1 MVLAW
6 IAVIVWAVLIFAA
19 SAKSGLDFDTGNGP
33 LELARRWLADVLSG
47 LMGYP
52 VDPSP
57 IGHFCEYLVFG
68 ALLSNALRMHQNMYL
83 NMRPS
88 MHLNIHPSKHLNMRM
103 RPSRVALCAIA
114 IAAAYAATDEFH
126 QMFVPGRSCDP
137 VDWLVD
143 VAAATISACIFAV
156 VLNEANVVDAR

>member
-1 MVLAW
+1 MDTRKSSHSTLSKTLAW
-6 IAVIVWAVLIFAA
+6 AAVVVWAVLIFVA
-19 SAKSGLDFDTGNGP
+19 SAKSGFDFDTGNGP
-33 LELARRWLADVLSG
+33 LELAKRWLADVLSS

-57 IGHFCEYLVFG
+57 IGHFSEYLVFG
-68 ALLSNALRMHQNMYL
+68 ALLFNALRMHL
-83 NMRPS
+83 
-88 MHLNIHPSKHLNMRM
+88 HM

-126 QMFVPGRSCDP
+126 QMFVPGRACDL

-143 VAAATISACIFAV
+143 VAAAAIAACVFAA
-156 VLNEANVVDAR
+156 VLNRR

>member
-1 MVLAW
+1 MDTRKSSHSTLSKTLAW
-6 IAVIVWAVLIFAA
+6 AAVVVWAVLIFVA
-19 SAKSGLDFDTGNGP
+19 SAKSGFDFDTGNGP
-33 LELARRWLADVLSG
+33 LELAKRWLADVLSS

-57 IGHFCEYLVFG
+57 IGHFSEYLVFG
-68 ALLSNALRMHQNMYL
+68 ALLFNALRMYL
-83 NMRPS
+83 
-88 MHLNIHPSKHLNMRM
+88 HM

-126 QMFVPGRSCDP
+126 QMFVPGRACDL

-143 VAAATISACIFAV
+143 VAAAAIAACVFAS
-156 VLNEANVVDAR
+156 VLNRR